1 MSVVRFG
8 VSLEQDLLD
17 ELDAFVKDNV
27 LSNRSQGIRRLI
39 KNYLFEKKWQCN
51 NVVAGSI
58 TLVYNPHKNDLSAK
72 LGNIQLE
79 YRDVILSSQHFY
91 LSTDES
97 FEIIAVRGESK
108 KLTELADKIR
118 ALKGINR
125 GKLAMTSAG

>member
-17 ELDAFVKDNV
+17 ELDLFVKDNT
-27 LSNRSQGIRRLI
+27 LANRSQGIRRLI

-58 TLVYNPHKNDLSAK
+58 TLVYNLHKNDLTAK
-72 LGNIQLE
+72 LADIQFE

-118 ALKGINR
+118 AMKGINR